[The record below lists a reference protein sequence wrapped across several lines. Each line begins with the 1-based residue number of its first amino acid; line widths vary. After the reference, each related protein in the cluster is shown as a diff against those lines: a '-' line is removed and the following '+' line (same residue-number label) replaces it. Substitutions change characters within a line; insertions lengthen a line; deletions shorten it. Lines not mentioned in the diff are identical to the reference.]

1 MDTDFL
7 RSLVLVAEKGSI
19 AEAARIDHMTPA
31 AVGQRIAALERQMG
45 CILLDRMGHRARP
58 TQACLNLLPR
68 ARQILEDVAMLASD
82 VDDQGLSGP
91 LDFGVIS
98 TAMGGYLPKVMRSLR
113 DNAPDI
119 HLTITPGT
127 SRALFE
133 AVQRRDIDV
142 ALLVEPPFALS
153 KALQF
158 YPIAL
163 EPLCHISASPLVGE
177 GSEALAQSLL
187 SSPHICYDR
196 QSWGGRIAA
205 QYLHD
210 HSLQPDILCDLD
222 GPDSILHMVRE
233 GMGTSLL
240 PLWPGLPLD
249 SPDLFVTI
257 IPDVRYARP
266 VGLLSTRLGEKLPM
280 IKLLQSS
287 LVDITKNIGADP
299 TSPQTPNPRLKT

>member
-45 CILLDRMGHRARP
+45 CVLLDRMGHRAKP

-68 ARQILEDVAMLASD
+68 ARQILEDVSLLASD
-82 VDDQGLSGP
+82 LDDQGLSGQ
-91 LDFGVIS
+91 LNFGVIS
-98 TAMGGYLPKVMRSLR
+98 TAMSGYLPKVMRDLR
-113 DNAPDI
+113 QQAPDI
-119 HLTITPGT
+119 HLTISPGT
-127 SRALFE
+127 SRALYE
-133 AVQRRDIDV
+133 DVQTRDIDV

-158 YPIAL
+158 FPIAL
-163 EPLCHISASPLVGE
+163 EPLCHISPEPLKDASE
-177 GSEALAQSLL
+177 KTIARSIM
-187 SSPHICYDR
+187 SSSYICYDR

-205 QYLHD
+205 QYLND
-210 HSLQPDILCDLD
+210 FGLMPDILCDLD

-240 PLWPGLPLD
+240 PLWPGVMLD
-249 SPDLFVTI
+249 TSDFHVTI
-257 IPDVRYARP
+257 IRNVRYARP
-266 VGLLSTRLGEKLPM
+266 VGLLSTRVGEKTPM
-280 IKLLQSS
+280 INLLQQS
-287 LVDITKNIGADP
+287 LMPAPKL
-299 TSPQTPNPRLKT
+299 R